1 MEETHI
7 TSENREYVLINYTI
21 YSSQKVGLEYKIFLD
36 RSLKRSFKINQIKEE
51 LEEEFN
57 KAKEQAVAQGEQLL
71 SKYEK
76 HSGKNQKLRDKLD
89 DFKAKMIIEEKEK
102 SYTNLASTSD
112 SDV

>member
-7 TSENREYVLINYTI
+7 TSENREYISNNYFI
-21 YSSQKVGLEYKIFLD
+21 YSSQQVGLEYKIYLD
-36 RSLKRSFKINQIKEE
+36 RRFFKINQIKEE

-71 SKYEK
+71 SRYEK

-89 DFKAKMIIEEKEK
+89 DFKAKMITEEKEK
-102 SYTNLASTSD
+102 SYRNLASSSD